1 MGSGL
6 SPACAVKGAPGG
18 EGVRLRA
25 ERCMGGLSLSPA
37 GEARVGPGAH
47 SCGVLPIAG
56 LRRLRLD
63 KRRRRPLARAERRR
77 GGCRSSSR
85 AKPGSGW
92 EPVVGIPPHRQ
103 LARSRRSRGRRRLQ
117 VRERR
122 WGGCRS
128 SRRAKP
134 GSGRKPVFGGLA
146 HRQSARLKTL
156 QGAKASSG
164 KGGVRSPALPDEAR
178 TRPGAHSF
186 GVGPSPGCVIEVAQA
201 ARASPD
207 KGLSKGGR
215 RPSQPGEARVGPVA
229 HQRRGPAHHRPARTK
244 A

>member
-1 MGSGL
+1 MY
-6 SPACAVKGAPGG
+6 
-18 EGVRLRA
+18 GVRPVACLCSQGCARRRGRQARA
-25 ERCMGGLSLSPA
+25 ERRMRGPSSSPA
-37 GEARVGPGAH
+37 GEAQVGPGAH

-103 LARSRRSRGRRRLQ
+103 LARSRRSRGRRRRQ

-122 WGGCRS
+122 RGG
-128 SRRAKP
+128 
-134 GSGRKPVFGGLA
+134 GG
-146 HRQSARLKTL
+146 
-156 QGAKASSG
+156 AS
-164 KGGVRSPALPDEAR
+164 PTLPDEAR
-178 TRPGAHSF
+178 IRPGAHSF

-207 KGLSKGGR
+207 KG
-215 RPSQPGEARVGPVA
+215 
-229 HQRRGPAHHRPARTK
+229 
-244 A
+244 

>member
-63 KRRRRPLARAERRR
+63 KRRRRRLARAERRR
-77 GGCRSSSR
+77 
-85 AKPGSGW
+85 
-92 EPVVGIPPHRQ
+92 
-103 LARSRRSRGRRRLQ
+103 
-117 VRERR
+117 
-122 WGGCRS
+122 GGCRS